1 MNRKLV
7 LFDDLISVLYDQE
20 SASLLLP
27 DISLGTQSERMI
39 EVSLDHTQV
48 SSSSTIEQSC
58 SECPQG
64 YLTSG
69 NLASHHD
76 LEKKISPAFRSSDY
90 KLVSN
95 IFIGLMMAQYI
106 LIFFAIPFSEVDNR
120 PAASVLLCLLG
131 YLLFLL
137 CVLMIPA
144 GLINV
149 PTQLSFQSLL
159 ISCVLKGL
167 DLTANIYSVV
177 LCLRV
182 KEPMIEYTFDLD
194 RFPVRPLDITVYIQI
209 VSCLLLVLSI
219 VSLFFATL
227 VFVFNFAYFQ
237 AKKHH
242 DIEFN
247 NERKIEDM
255 ITV

>member
-1 MNRKLV
+1 MAFLRSPCLRRSLARRSGNYLWLAFAAPCTGANVLFFLNIRKNTQSSMNRKLV
-7 LFDDLISVLYDQE
+7 LFDDVISVLYDQE
-20 SASLLLP
+20 PASLPLP
-27 DISLGTQSERMI
+27 DISLGTKSERMI

-48 SSSSTIEQSC
+48 SSSSTTEQSY

-131 YLLFLL
+131 YLL
-137 CVLMIPA
+137 V
-144 GLINV
+144 
-149 PTQLSFQSLL
+149 
-159 ISCVLKGL
+159 
-167 DLTANIYSVV
+167 
-177 LCLRV
+177 CL
-182 KEPMIEYTFDLD
+182 
-194 RFPVRPLDITVYIQI
+194 
-209 VSCLLLVLSI
+209 
-219 VSLFFATL
+219 
-227 VFVFNFAYFQ
+227 
-237 AKKHH
+237 
-242 DIEFN
+242 
-247 NERKIEDM
+247 
-255 ITV
+255 